1 MSEKQTKLQN
11 VILENREKITI
22 SGINEVKNF
31 DEDIIN
37 LSTQLGELTIKGENL
52 HISKMDIDIG
62 NLSVSGNFYGLIYNE
77 TSNSNSF
84 FKRIFK

>member
-31 DEDIIN
+31 DEDVIN

-52 HISKMDIDIG
+52 HITKMDVDSGDIMI
-62 NLSVSGNFYGLIYNE
+62 SGNIFGLVYND
-77 TSNSNSF
+77 SVKSSF
-84 FKRIFK
+84 WSKVFK